1 MTDHGRTARI
11 LTAIDSG
18 LCSPQQISRA
28 LGMPNASIRQSLFRL
43 RRLGRVDRS
52 SDGNWKTL
60 PNPDSHQILDVL
72 GLIESDQRAW
82 STSEIATCSD
92 LTVGQVIAIVDVLAR
107 RGLIERISTTRYS
120 AIDPN
125 AFDQP

>member
-1 MTDHGRTARI
+1 
-11 LTAIDSG
+11 
-18 LCSPQQISRA
+18 
-28 LGMPNASIRQSLFRL
+28 MPNASIRQSLFRL